1 MTLDNENLLKSILAS
16 LDRFEH
22 IHAEDIPNIELY
34 MDQVTTLM
42 DTNLRRTTR
51 DPNEDK
57 ILTKTMINNYAKNN
71 LLPPPN
77 KKKYSKEHILVLIF
91 IYYFKGILSIS
102 DIQELMNPI
111 TDQFFDTTDN
121 FDLERIYEEIFGASK
136 KQLAVIKQDI
146 VEKFELSEE
155 SFPDAPKNSKEYMK
169 LFSFICMIGFDVYVK
184 KLLIEKLIDEI
195 REHPNLQM
203 KKTDNGG
210 KSANGKKAETS
221 KKTENVKKQEVTK
234 TTKAT
239 KAKPA
244 SVQGATKS
252 KTADKAKNAV
262 GKDQVKKAP
271 AKQTTT

>member
-77 KKKYSKEHILVLIF
+77 KKKYAKEHILVLIF

-102 DIQELMNPI
+102 DIQELLNPI
-111 TDQFFDTTDN
+111 TERFFDTSEDFN
-121 FDLERIYEEIFGASK
+121 LESIYEEIFGASK
-136 KQLAVIKQDI
+136 RQLDVIKKDI
-146 VEKFELSEE
+146 VDKFALSEE

-203 KKTDNGG
+203 KSQDGGKAPKKTD
-210 KSANGKKAETS
+210 AS
-221 KKTENVKKQEVTK
+221 KKTET
-234 TTKAT
+234 
-239 KAKPA
+239 P
-244 SVQGATKS
+244 
-252 KTADKAKNAV
+252 
-262 GKDQVKKAP
+262 KKAEASKKAEA
-271 AKQTTT
+271 AKKADSAKKAGTAAKGNAKAGTASGKTSAGKTSDRQTK